1 MPSGNKYLAY
11 GCREGQIYV
20 KLMDANFNTIYEKTV
35 GINDKKALKQL
46 VSDLRHKGLNLL
58 DVFKGDIE
66 EFW

>member
-1 MPSGNKYLAY
+1 
-11 GCREGQIYV
+11 
-20 KLMDANFNTIYEKTV
+20 MDANFNTIYEKTV